1 MVGRTRDFWIKGGG
15 KSGLAELSFLVPP
28 SSLAK
33 THKNGLL
40 AVYVHACLERHLVE
54 CFVRLSPSSTL
65 THCTLCLLLQLCRV
79 FALPTY
85 STCSSFNFFFFFFR
99 GLCNLLW
106 LAAASSLF
114 LSLHSGSTL
123 ISLCNIYLLL
133 FQLWF
138 LFELSTYCCFSS
150 IFFCSLFYFL
160 EFFL

>member
-15 KSGLAELSFLVPP
+15 KSGLAELSFLVTHR
-28 SSLAK
+28 SLAT
-33 THKNGLL
+33 THENGLL
-40 AVYVHACLERHLVE
+40 AIYVHACLERHLVE
-54 CFVRLSPSSTL
+54 CFVRLNPSSTL
-65 THCTLCLLLQLCRV
+65 THCTLCLLLQLCCV

-85 STCSSFNFFFFFFR
+85 STCSSFNVFFFFFG
-99 GLCNLLW
+99 GLCNLLR
-106 LAAASSLF
+106 LIAASSLF

-138 LFELSTYCCFSS
+138 LFVLSTYCYYSS

-160 EFFL
+160 DFFL

>member
-15 KSGLAELSFLVPP
+15 KSGLAELCFLVPP

-40 AVYVHACLERHLVE
+40 AAYVHACLERHLVE

-123 ISLCNIYLLL
+123 ISLCNI
-133 FQLWF
+133 
-138 LFELSTYCCFSS
+138 TYCCFN
-150 IFFCSLFYFL
+150 FDFSLCCL
-160 EFFL
+160 RIAASALFFLL

>member
-15 KSGLAELSFLVPP
+15 KSGLAELSFLVPHR
-28 SSLAK
+28 SLAT
-33 THKNGLL
+33 THENGLL

-54 CFVRLSPSSTL
+54 CFVRLNPSSTL
-65 THCTLCLLLQLCRV
+65 THCTLCLLLQLCCV

-85 STCSSFNFFFFFFR
+85 STCSSFNVFFFFFG
-99 GLCNLLW
+99 GLCNLLR
-106 LAAASSLF
+106 LVAASSLF

-123 ISLCNIYLLL
+123 ISLCNIYLVL

-138 LFELSTYCCFSS
+138 LFVLSTYCYYSS

-160 EFFL
+160 DFF